1 MFTDQSVYC
10 CDSRRNLLLKEVKQ
24 YLIYL
29 QSIELKINTIG
40 IEEEISITDGHAEV
54 ESVTN
59 AYTFLILMHTFL
71 FIKYQKRHFR
81 TKRNESSIR
90 K

>member
-29 QSIELKINTIG
+29 IYRAQINTIG

>member
-1 MFTDQSVYC
+1 MES
-10 CDSRRNLLLKEVKQ
+10 
-24 YLIYL
+24 LIEGGKAIFDLFAIYRA
-29 QSIELKINTIG
+29 QINTIG

>member
-10 CDSRRNLLLKEVKQ
+10 CDSRRNLIEGGKAIFDLFA
-24 YLIYL
+24 IYRA
-29 QSIELKINTIG
+29 QINTIG